1 MTINIIE
8 QYLEL
13 TKKQINTYMKMVLG
27 REYNQ
32 KYCDMFVQK
41 YINVRYYN
49 FYENDVNNTV
59 RKKILFYLKQTEED
73 LIINNINDREI
84 IENTRLFF
92 YYNMYFDK
100 VISYKDFDKLIDK
113 IKKLREKVL
122 NIFEDDFE
130 KNISYEMKSFMEQ
143 KENLLN
149 KFKSDVFSIKISNYS
164 KSNIYRV
171 NIKNNIKFPE
181 IYSEFIINK
190 AFNIGLINEDKLVVE
205 YYLTTIKVID
215 DIIKSNF
222 KKQYIVE
229 FADTLLE
236 KSKKLKSLL
245 NCLNNSIIQDKI
257 TLKIKYE
264 NLEKNKE
271 VIYELMKNGYKFAI
285 ILDNSFESDYKN
297 IEMLKMFKFVLVSED
312 LECYKDIMSNK
323 KILKNIIEI

>member
-130 KNISYEMKSFMEQ
+130 KNISYEMNSFMEQ

-171 NIKNNIKFPE
+171 NLKNNIKFPE

-205 YYLTTIKVID
+205 YYLTIIKVID